1 MIYPKGD
8 VIHQN
13 LSTEYTDVPDLL
25 TTFTSNGFTG
35 VVEVVLPKE
44 IGAFFVDKGR
54 VLGAAVE
61 SEPGQSTSFGQEAI
75 NELIN
80 LAKKEVGI
88 LNIYKLSSVQIDAII
103 IRLSSEIVFKGLTT
117 DFVKLDKFIKKLGAE
132 RHTGYIE
139 VFTKKNQSIVGTLFL
154 KDGEIV
160 NLHLQPELED
170 PSLSEPKAIPTFLD
184 DVIRQGAVFDVYR
197 SFITRVPS
205 ETNKDKSLV
214 EPEAVLENNNKYVQK
229 IEEDISQDSIEAEEV
244 KWSIIRNDEELEE
257 IKINDYTHA
266 LKALQEIIAKMEKF
280 VDGFAQEGIFL
291 RAFKRALIEKSDEY
305 PFLDPFIEQFDY
317 RQGEITLDEEVD
329 FEHFAVGI
337 ADCFNLT
344 LSHLKKEFPK
354 NMNLS
359 LNLKTE
365 LESKFKLYEDVM
377 KQSGIQAVPP
387 MFFK

>member
-1 MIYPKGD
+1 MIYPKRD

-13 LSTEYTDVPDLL
+13 LSTEYTDVKDLL
-25 TTFTSNGFTG
+25 ATFTSNGFTG

-44 IGAFFVDKGR
+44 IGAFFIAKGR

-61 SEPGQSTSFGQEAI
+61 SEPGQSTTFGQEAI

-88 LNIYKLSSVQIDAII
+88 LNIYKLTSAQIDAII

-117 DFVKLDKFIKKLGAE
+117 DFVKLDKFIQKLGAE

-139 VFTKKNQSIVGTLFL
+139 VFTKKNQSIMGTLFL

-184 DVIRQGAVFDVYR
+184 DIIRQGAVFDVYR
-197 SFITRVPS
+197 SFATSIPS
-205 ETNKDKSLV
+205 EANEDKSLI
-214 EPEAVLENNNKYVQK
+214 EPAAILENNNKYVQK
-229 IEEDISQDSIEAEEV
+229 IEEDISQDSIEAEEIKGSV
-244 KWSIIRNDEELEE
+244 IRNDEEHEE
-257 IKINDYTHA
+257 IKINGHTHA

-329 FEHFAVGI
+329 LEHFAVGI

-354 NMNLS
+354 NMNFS
-359 LNLKTE
+359 LDLKTE
-365 LESKFKLYEDVM
+365 LESKFKLYQDVM

>member
-25 TTFTSNGFTG
+25 ETFTSNGFTG

-44 IGAFFVDKGR
+44 TGAFFVANGQ

-61 SEPGQSTSFGQEAI
+61 SEPGQSTTFGQEAV
-75 NELIN
+75 NNLID
-80 LAKKEVGI
+80 LANKEVGT
-88 LNIYKLSSVQIDAII
+88 LNIYKLSPAQIDAIVS
-103 IRLSSEIVFKGLTT
+103 RFSSEIVFKGLTT
-117 DFVKLDKFIKKLGAE
+117 DFVKLDKFIQKLGAE

-139 VFTKKNQSIVGTLFL
+139 VFSKKNQSMGTLFL
-154 KDGEIV
+154 KEGELMD
-160 NLHLQPELED
+160 LHLPSELEN

-184 DVIRQGAVFDVYR
+184 DVIRQGAFFDVYR
-197 SFITRVPS
+197 SLVASISSGERR
-205 ETNKDKSLV
+205 DKSLIKT
-214 EPEAVLENNNKYVQK
+214 ETILENKNKHSQK
-229 IEEDISQDSIEAEEV
+229 IEEDISQDPLEGEEINESN
-244 KWSIIRNDEELEE
+244 KKDIIINDE
-257 IKINDYTHA
+257 INTNGHKDI
-266 LKALQEIIAKMEKF
+266 LKALQEMIAKVEKF

-305 PFLDPFIEQFDY
+305 PFLDPFTEQFDY
-317 RQGEITLDEEVD
+317 RQGEIILDEEVELD
-329 FEHFAVGI
+329 RFAAGI

-365 LESKFKLYEDVM
+365 LESKFKLYQDAM
-377 KQSGIQAVPP
+377 KQSGIQSVPP

>member
-25 TTFTSNGFTG
+25 ETFTSNGFTG
-35 VVEVVLPKE
+35 VVEVVLTKE
-44 IGAFFVDKGR
+44 TGAFFVANGQ
-54 VLGAAVE
+54 VLSAAVE
-61 SEPGQSTSFGQEAI
+61 SEPSQLTTFGQEAI
-75 NELIN
+75 NKLIN
-80 LAKKEVGI
+80 LANEEVGT
-88 LNIYKLSSVQIDAII
+88 LNIYKLSPTQIDAIVS
-103 IRLSSEIVFKGLTT
+103 RFSSEIIFKGLTT
-117 DFVKLDKFIKKLGAE
+117 DFVKLDKFIQKLGAE

-139 VFTKKNQSIVGTLFL
+139 VFSKKNQSMGTLFL
-154 KDGEIV
+154 KEGELID
-160 NLHLQPELED
+160 LHLPSEPEN

-197 SFITRVPS
+197 SLVASISSR
-205 ETNKDKSLV
+205 ERGDKSLT
-214 EPEAVLENNNKYVQK
+214 EPESVLENKNKHAQK
-229 IEEDISQDSIEAEEV
+229 IEEDISQDPLEGEETKESNKKDIV
-244 KWSIIRNDEELEE
+244 INDE
-257 IKINDYTHA
+257 INTNGHKQV
-266 LKALQEIIAKMEKF
+266 LKALQEIITKVEKF

-305 PFLDPFIEQFDY
+305 PFLDPFAEQFDY
-317 RQGEITLDEEVD
+317 RQGEIILDQEVELD
-329 FEHFAVGI
+329 RFAAGI

-365 LESKFKLYEDVM
+365 LESKFKLYQDAM
-377 KQSGIQAVPP
+377 KQSGIQDVPP